1 MYIISGRAEEADL
14 FWALSNRVLVEWM
27 ELDPGQNP
35 RSISKTVIVQ
45 IAD

>member
-27 ELDPGQNP
+27 DG
-35 RSISKTVIVQ
+35 V
-45 IAD
+45 